1 MLTDIFSMLSLIFC
15 IIAILSA
22 HGMFTLQIDKT
33 INYINLNAHFT
44 KSEEL
49 LDIGTIRG
57 LELAK
62 KILGEL

>member
-1 MLTDIFSMLSLIFC
+1 M
-15 IIAILSA
+15 AKRRKKLSA
-22 HGMFTLQIDKT
+22 EAQIELQNVMASAFNEIDKT

-49 LDIGTIRG
+49 LDIGNIRG